1 MMFRNR
7 AALQIA
13 IISEDRVLCTLLY
26 DRAISMR
33 TISIG
38 SPPSP

>member
-7 AALQIA
+7 AGLQIEM
-13 IISEDRVLCTLLY
+13 ISEDQVLCTLLY
-26 DRAISMR
+26 RAISMR